1 MKIENG
7 KIGHG
12 KKKRTEDRRNVKVKL
27 EDEKQKE
34 NVNRVMKGIP

>member
-12 KKKRTEDRRNVKVKL
+12 KKRTEDRRNVKVKL